1 MGPFIPRDKAELG
14 SGLTQNLALFFIPRN
29 MVGHLIDHELGS
41 SNLGDKSHLCET
53 QCLGAALG
61 VAGIVASSLLCIVPT
76 SLLHSS
82 VAIQLASL

>member
-1 MGPFIPRDKAELG
+1 MGPFIPRDKAGLG
-14 SGLTQNLALFFIPRN
+14 SGLTLTLALSFIPRN
-29 MVGHLIDHELGS
+29 MVGHLIDHELDS
-41 SNLGDKSHLCET
+41 SDLGDKSHLCVT

-61 VAGIVASSLLCIVPT
+61 VAGIVGSSLCIVPT